1 MVGIHDRSPR
11 FTFMNRATDGFT
23 LRRWRDRAPKYH
35 STVPRSTRLREY
47 PPSEKRICLTA
58 PDSARYPWDHSRQ
71 QNQIGCS
78 DALIHAFDGVR
89 GDHAHKE
96 RSEAHTSEIQSLT
109 RTSSDVSGVHTPNP
123 HSHIS

>member
-71 QNQIGCS
+71 QNQIGRS
-78 DALIHAFDGVR
+78 EESRVG
-89 GDHAHKE
+89 KE
-96 RSEAHTSEIQSLT
+96 R
-109 RTSSDVSGVHTPNP
+109 VSPIKSGG
-123 HSHIS
+123 SRYRKKKKKK

>member
-47 PPSEKRICLTA
+47 QPSEKRICLTA
-58 PDSARYPWDHSRQ
+58 PDSARYPCDHSRQ
-71 QNQIGCS
+71 QNQIGLS
-78 DALIHAFDGVR
+78 DAIIHAFDVVRVDHAYKAREPCR
-89 GDHAHKE
+89 GDAH
-96 RSEAHTSEIQSLT
+96 RSPA
-109 RTSSDVSGVHTPNP
+109 NA
-123 HSHIS
+123 

>member
-47 PPSEKRICLTA
+47 QPSEQRLCLTA
-58 PDSARYPWDHSRQ
+58 PDSARSPWDQSRQ
-71 QNQIGCS
+71 KNTTGCS
-78 DALIHAFDGVR
+78 DALIHAFDGFR
-89 GDHAHKE
+89 GAIA
-96 RSEAHTSEIQSLT
+96 RSEE
-109 RTSSDVSGVHTPNP
+109 RRVGKEYVRKCSSRCETK
-123 HSHIS
+123 